1 MMKRGLIVVA
11 FAILVVVAVAT
22 IMLNRPAAPPQTTTT
37 TTLPPLVTLR
47 GVAVS
52 PRSYAGGDFAAFFT
66 KAKQAGDVV
75 TWSGDWA
82 ELSSPKGGP
91 YVIAELA
98 TANNL
103 ELVAIAQFF
112 TQGTGEL
119 LRPLNDSVKKAYK
132 AGAVAFAG
140 KHKPEYMGFGIEINA
155 LHEVSL
161 ADYAAFKAF
170 FPEVADA
177 IRAASP
183 ETRVFTVFQL
193 ERLRG
198 LRGGLFGGK
207 NNFTV
212 NDWALLG
219 DFPDTDLIAFTTY
232 PCIIYK
238 DPADIP
244 ADYYIAE
251 ITQHTSKPIAY
262 TEAGWFRTGFEGWES
277 SAEEQAQFTTLYIE
291 KTAPLE
297 PELLVWSFLYDQD
310 APQPFTTM
318 GLLGKD
324 DSTSPAWEAWLKP

>member
-1 MMKRGLIVVA
+1 MKRSLIVAAVA
-11 FAILVVVAVAT
+11 VLVVAAAA
-22 IMLNRPAAPPQTTTT
+22 IFLLSRPAAPPQTTTT
-37 TTLPPLVTLR
+37 TTLPPPVTLR

-52 PRSYAGGDFAAFFT
+52 PRSYTGGDFAAFFT
-66 KAKQAGDVV
+66 KAKQAGEIV

-82 ELSSPKGGP
+82 ELSGPKGGP
-91 YVIAELA
+91 YVVAELA
-98 TANNL
+98 AANDL

-119 LRPLNDSVKKAYK
+119 LRPLNDSVKQAYK

-140 KHKPEYMGFGIEINA
+140 KHKPAYMGFGIEINI
-155 LHEVSL
+155 LHEDSPE
-161 ADYAAFKAF
+161 DYAAFKAF

-177 IRAASP
+177 VRAASP
-183 ETRVFTVFQL
+183 GTRVFTVFQL

-198 LRGGLFGGK
+198 LRGGLFGGE
-207 NNFTV
+207 NDPAV

-219 DFPDTDLIAFTTY
+219 DFPDADLLAFTTY
-232 PCIIYK
+232 PCIIYG

-244 ADYYIAE
+244 AGYYTAE

-262 TEAGWFRTGFEGWES
+262 TEAGWFRTGLEGWES
-277 SAEEQAQFTTLYIE
+277 SAGEQARFTTMYIE
-291 KTAPLE
+291 ETAPLE

-310 APQPFTTM
+310 AAAPFASM

-324 DSTSPAWEAWLKP
+324 DSSSPAWEAWLRP